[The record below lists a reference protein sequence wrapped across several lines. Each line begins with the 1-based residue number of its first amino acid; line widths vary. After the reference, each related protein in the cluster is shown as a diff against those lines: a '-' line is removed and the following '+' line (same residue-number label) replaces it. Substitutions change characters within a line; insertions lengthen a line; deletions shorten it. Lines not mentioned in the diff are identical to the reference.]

1 MEQVLIWLERI
12 RANSDL
18 FLDIARVYVG
28 VGLVARGIV
37 FLQNPDF
44 FEMWMI
50 ETPWLAGLAGP
61 LRYYVIVAHL
71 IGGALLAV
79 GVATRWA
86 AAVQIPI
93 LAGAVFLIHFPEGLV
108 RTDQSLEFSAL
119 VLFLLC
125 LFLVRGSG
133 RLSLDAYRTRQK
145 DRALAGA
152 AGE

>member
-1 MEQVLIWLERI
+1 MDRLYVWLERI

-28 VGLVARGIV
+28 VGLVARAVV
-37 FLQNPDF
+37 FLQNPAF
-44 FEMWMI
+44 FEMWLT
-50 ETPWLAGLAGP
+50 EASWPASLAEP
-61 LRYYVIVAHL
+61 LRVYVIAAHG
-71 IGGALLAV
+71 IGGVLLAV

-86 AAVQIPI
+86 AAVQIPV

-119 VLFLLC
+119 VLFLLV

-133 RLSLDAYRTRQK
+133 RLSLDAYRARKK
-145 DRALAGA
+145 DRILAGA